1 MESSIAQSLHKGFQK
16 ENWSPVREG
25 CRASE
30 DLFWKL
36 TVLQQFIAELNWP
49 DEILASH
56 LMKRLKLM
64 ASDMVQSCV
73 KRTKA
78 SFESWLKQ
86 TRFSLELVVPRTVCV
101 MINVVIQAKKQSR
114 FLCAREESDNSQ
126 YRYHSDVNIFLK
138 DVIQEMFSSF
148 ITKLNTV
155 LDSLLAK
162 VARYDQGFILA
173 PMFSL
178 RNPGTELEESYL
190 KFVKLN
196 LERFRAHLND
206 EKMKKQLIKDWY
218 TSIITKICDWLS
230 DRMSMALH
238 QYQVQTLLT
247 LAAELPQF
255 VSEDLSS
262 SRAIYCRTYNTVF
275 SRLRVEDAMHK
286 GQSIYATEDQ
296 TYPGADGEDDDEE
309 TESSDEE
316 AFVRVENGN

>member
-1 MESSIAQSLHKGFQK
+1 MSSFR
-16 ENWSPVREG
+16 P
-25 CRASE
+25 
-30 DLFWKL
+30 
-36 TVLQQFIAELNWP
+36 
-49 DEILASH
+49 
-56 LMKRLKLM
+56 
-64 ASDMVQSCV
+64 
-73 KRTKA
+73 
-78 SFESWLKQ
+78 
-86 TRFSLELVVPRTVCV
+86 
-101 MINVVIQAKKQSR
+101 KKQSR
-114 FLCAREESDNSQ
+114 FLCAREESENSQ

-138 DVIQEMFSSF
+138 DVIQEMFTSF

-155 LDSLLAK
+155 LESLLSK

-218 TSIITKICDWLS
+218 TSIIKKICDWLS
-230 DRMSMALH
+230 DRMNMALH

-262 SRAIYCRTYNTVF
+262 SRAIYCRTYKTVF

-286 GQSIYATEDQ
+286 GESIYATDDQ
-296 TYPGADGEDDDEE
+296 NYPGTDGEDDDEE

-316 AFVRVENGN
+316 AFVILENGD